1 MFVISSTSE
10 RKLQLMV
17 DQKKKKRYCS
27 YAADSLGVRSG
38 SKDAQ
43 RAEKGHPY
51 QSWFSGKALKA
62 RDIHIES

>member
-10 RKLQLMV
+10 RKV
-17 DQKKKKRYCS
+17 TVNGGPKEKKRYCS